1 MTNNKFK
8 LIELSDNSMLI
19 ISTSWDAIDNYLS
32 ELTFELNG
40 KFSNSLLVFDLLVKN
55 GLKDRYYIS
64 QFREGHI
71 MLNSFEKISSDSLS
85 KEIIIASNNFFKS
98 NRELIDQSFMTKAQ
112 KFMIK
117 KQLANV

>member
-55 GLKDRYYIS
+55 GLKDRYYRS
-64 QFREGHI
+64 QFR
-71 MLNSFEKISSDSLS
+71 
-85 KEIIIASNNFFKS
+85 
-98 NRELIDQSFMTKAQ
+98 
-112 KFMIK
+112 
-117 KQLANV
+117 

>member
-55 GLKDRYYIS
+55 GLKDRYYRS
-64 QFREGHI
+64 QFKEGHI
-71 MLNSFEKISSDSLS
+71 MLNSFEKIASDSLS

-117 KQLANV
+117 RELANV